1 MKAIQILTVFY
12 AKAGGRKRFHTTES
26 VFRDALHIDPNASRR
41 TVNVE
46 PDLQQKSDDRV
57 PMPSAFSRCFR
68 TTSRS
73 SSRRPQRPS
82 PKAVRIFDKFTGKAG
97 EGAWDS
103 VETDAYDSH
112 RRENSTR
119 VICEY
124 FERDTG
130 H

>member
-1 MKAIQILTVFY
+1 MKAIHILTDFY
-12 AKAGGRKRFHTTES
+12 AKAGEGNDLIRQNQFSDTHC
-26 VFRDALHIDPNASRR
+26 ALTRNASRR

-46 PDLQQKSDDRV
+46 PDLQWKSDDMYQCHQLS
-57 PMPSAFSRCFR
+57 PGFR
-68 TTSRS
+68 TTSRG

-82 PKAVRIFDKFTGKAG
+82 PKCYAFFDEFTEKAV

-103 VETDAYDSH
+103 VETDTYGSH

-124 FERDTG
+124 FERLSG